1 MNTNCPS
8 IASFSLSSPFS
19 LHLHFPICKACNG
32 SAHPQAN
39 QIPQTLCNYVLNAI
53 ILPAWRSTGFQ
64 PGHHL
69 ECRGNRRRHT
79 QPPKSRVWW
88 CGLGF
93 SEAVVPFCVSSPM
106 QSAISTSSLFTLWS
120 IWGVCEFWPRAYEG
134 FGQAA
139 VTRRLSPQSGCGE
152 AGRVGCPPTSF
163 DFLLSGQRYIL
174 AVINLCARR
183 KKEKGKKEGK
193 LLHLLGDL
201 VLHSGKV
208 LHRVHSELFFL

>member
-1 MNTNCPS
+1 MTKKKKKAKSKRKQKLQRFPSLSAYVFQCFTETLTFPSTMNTNCPS

-93 SEAVVPFCVSSPM
+93 SEAAVPFCVSSPM
-106 QSAISTSSLFTLWS
+106 QSAISTSSLFTL
-120 IWGVCEFWPRAYEG
+120 
-134 FGQAA
+134 
-139 VTRRLSPQSGCGE
+139 
-152 AGRVGCPPTSF
+152 
-163 DFLLSGQRYIL
+163 
-174 AVINLCARR
+174 
-183 KKEKGKKEGK
+183 
-193 LLHLLGDL
+193 
-201 VLHSGKV
+201 
-208 LHRVHSELFFL
+208 